1 MPVRSLGR
9 TAAALAVTA
18 VAAATLATAAVVPAA
33 AAPPA
38 PGTSATE
45 PKDHTKPAAMPTPEP
60 AATTPAATK
69 PGTKPADDTAPGD
82 AAVPARYRGK
92 VVAKTGL
99 LLRDKPTRSSRVV
112 GELEYGDIV
121 RIFCRVEG
129 GNVDGNNR
137 WYLLADGS
145 WAWASAKYIR
155 SLGETPHWC

>member
-60 AATTPAATK
+60 VTTK
-69 PGTKPADDTAPGD
+69 PPGDTAPGTD

-92 VVAKTGL
+92 VTAKTGL

-129 GNVDGNNR
+129 GSVDGNNR

>member
-1 MPVRSLGR
+1 MLVRSLGR
-9 TAAALAVTA
+9 TAVALAVTA
-18 VAAATLATAAVVPAA
+18 VTAATLATAAVAPAA
-33 AAPPA
+33 AVPLTTSP
-38 PGTSATE
+38 SATE
-45 PKDHTKPAAMPTPEP
+45 PEDHTKPAAMPTPEP
-60 AATTPAATK
+60 VATK
-69 PGTKPADDTAPGD
+69 PPATKPADDTAPAKD

-92 VVAKTGL
+92 IVARTGL

-129 GNVDGNNR
+129 GYVDGNNR

-145 WAWASAKYIR
+145 WAWGSAKYIR